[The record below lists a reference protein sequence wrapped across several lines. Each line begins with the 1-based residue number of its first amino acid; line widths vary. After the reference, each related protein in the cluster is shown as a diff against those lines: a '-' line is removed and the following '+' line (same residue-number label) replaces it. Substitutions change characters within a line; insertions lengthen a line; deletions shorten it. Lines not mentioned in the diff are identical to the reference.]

1 MYRLPLFIS
10 IVRDFNSR
18 LLCRRKIVIGGWL
31 TSGAHV
37 YYGSVELD
45 ESAKHAVRDKQT
57 VTPAGK
63 KVASII
69 DGVVVLAPVVHVDHR
84 GRLFEF
90 FSGVDHFW
98 AEPLVFGHISS
109 IRPHCVK
116 GWGLHLNKNDRYTLV
131 SGEVLVALWDARL
144 DSPTHGLVQ
153 RVYLAPDSVRQVLIP
168 AGVWHAIIN
177 IGIDEAFIMNM
188 PTQPYDHASPDKV
201 RLSVGSP
208 VAPVDLSNFFPSQF
222 DSSREQEC

>member
-1 MYRLPLFIS
+1 MTE
-10 IVRDFNSR
+10 
-18 LLCRRKIVIGGWL
+18 C
-31 TSGAHV
+31 GAQV
-37 YYGSVELD
+37 YHGVMELD

-57 VTPAGK
+57 VTPAGE
-63 KVASII
+63 KVASTI
-69 DGVVVLAPVVHVDHR
+69 DGVAVLAPAVHVDHR

-90 FSGVDHFW
+90 FTGVNHFW
-98 AEPLVFGHISS
+98 AEPVVFGHISS
-109 IRPHCVK
+109 IRPNCVK

-153 RVYLAPDSVRQVLIP
+153 RVYLAPESVRQVLIP

-208 VAPVDLSNFFPSQF
+208 VAPVDLANFFPSQF
-222 DSSREQEC
+222 DSSREHEC